1 MIGKG
6 RAMVGFGSQPSW
18 FDLSYAQ
25 RSPCSDS
32 FSLSLPLGEVGPG
45 VIPTFQQG

>member
-1 MIGKG
+1 
-6 RAMVGFGSQPSW
+6 MVEFRSQPFW

-25 RSPCSDS
+25 HSPCSDS
-32 FSLSLPLGEVGPG
+32 FSLSLPLGEVSPG